1 MSESLPEPVL
11 HRIPCTCPRASDCSL
26 RCYAHLPTIP
36 SPDSSSYSSAQSSR
50 LVLKQHIRTTFDHLH
65 SLFQSFISS
74 TSTST
79 SLDRDAGHLSRLG
92 LYSRSSTE
100 DASTSSH
107 IPTLVLQSLHT
118 LLNRSRNRNQRLNSL
133 IAEPAKDEDPEAI
146 PMFHLTVLFSSLIR
160 NYEFFLVD
168 LVPYYREDWA
178 EGRGRCLMA
187 EFLGEITRAEKKL
200 ERGRKTEPSIS
211 LHIYDKRQWFN
222 LVTLEFIN
230 ELEK

>member
-26 RCYAHLPTIP
+26 RCYAHFPTIP
-36 SPDSSSYSSAQSSR
+36 SPNPTTSHSSAQSSR
-50 LVLKQHIRTTFDHLH
+50 LLLKQHIRTTFDHLH

-74 TSTST
+74 ISTST
-79 SLDRDAGHLSRLG
+79 RRPDRDAGHLSRLG
-92 LYSRSSTE
+92 SYSRSSTAE
-100 DASTSSH
+100 DIPSSH

-118 LLNRSRNRNQRLNSL
+118 LLNRCRNRIQRLNSL

-146 PMFHLTVLFSSLIR
+146 PMFHLTVLFSALIR
-160 NYEFFLVD
+160 DYEFFLVD

-178 EGRGRCLMA
+178 EGRD
-187 EFLGEITRAEKKL
+187 
-200 ERGRKTEPSIS
+200 KTEATSTAP
-211 LHIYDKRQWFN
+211 LHVYNKRERVN
-222 LVTLEFIN
+222 LVTVIN